1 MQLSLAYSPCPNDT
15 FLFYHLVHSNLSS
28 NFQVKEELHDV
39 EHLNQKA
46 VQAFYDVTK
55 LSFFAFFHVLEN
67 YILLN
72 TGSALGRGCGP
83 ILVKKQGKKLS
94 SINNKKILVPG
105 LWTTANLLLNLYL
118 QSNFEPIPVRY
129 DLIINKLLNE
139 EYELGVIIHEE
150 RFTYEKRGL
159 EKVQDLG
166 EFWEEKTSLPIPL
179 GAIAIKRNLPE
190 EIKAE
195 FELTLRKSLDMAY
208 ANPKIPHDYIIKHS
222 QEKDLQVVQNHIDLY
237 VNQYTREIGEDGKQ
251 AVIRLLQEAQ
261 KVGLVR
267 RTDSNS
273 IERYIFFSLKK

>member
-28 NFQVKEELHDV
+28 HFQVKEELHDV

-55 LSFFAFFHVLEN
+55 LSFFACFHVLEN

-94 SINNKKILVPG
+94 NANNKKILVPG

-261 KVGLVR
+261 EVGLVR

-273 IERYIFFSLKK
+273 IVRHIFFSLKK

>member
-261 KVGLVR
+261 EVGLVR

-273 IERYIFFSLKK
+273 IVRHIFFSLKK